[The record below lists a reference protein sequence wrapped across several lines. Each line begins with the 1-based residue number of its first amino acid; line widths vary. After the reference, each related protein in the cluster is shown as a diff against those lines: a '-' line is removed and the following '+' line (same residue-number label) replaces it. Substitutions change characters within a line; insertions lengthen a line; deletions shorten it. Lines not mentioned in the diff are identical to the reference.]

1 MIGMNSGQ
9 AMVSVG
15 VAMVLQDQFT
25 NQANNIGK
33 AYRNMMEEIY
43 QSSLAPRG
51 LTELVWSRG
60 ASGAA
65 LSTMG
70 GLIDSYQ
77 YFADV
82 QNDLFWA
89 TKMTNG
95 GLEEQKAL
103 MDRVKEVNLATP
115 LTNKDLSS
123 AARFMAMAGN
133 TNKAIQ
139 NMLEPVAQLS
149 GVFGMPAGG
158 KGGVAD
164 LFTNIS
170 MMFGRNL
177 EDERE
182 AWRVANELYAVTIS
196 SNTNL
201 QDLAQAITYSGS
213 EMRRAGYGLKETAA
227 SIGAM
232 GNYGIQGS
240 AAGTALANM
249 MRYVQLSASGQKA
262 KGADMLKA
270 VGIDAKSLMDS
281 EGHLIALN
289 DIYYKMYE
297 ATKDLDTFS
306 KNQFFYNVFGVRGTR
321 EIAAMVQM
329 IEDAAGGASKYEQI
343 VQNMNEASA
352 YNQLNSAYTHWRGEA
367 PGQLA
372 MWRAELDNLRTTVGE
387 QIAPLFTPIVNA
399 LNSILSMVGWIGQT
413 GLGGIIIR
421 GVAVG
426 TAIQLA
432 VRGITAFRG
441 LVIMASSGLAAASAA
456 GAGLSRGPA
465 AANVQ
470 LSLMESHLRTLIVLM
485 GEYMAMNNMIPR
497 GGIATSL
504 GTLYSRQGRPMM
516 TGVVGDQRLNRGLNN
531 YMGVAAGA
539 TMGAAAARNAARS
552 STIEA
557 AAVKGAGAAGGAAVA
572 RTLGSRILG
581 FLGGPWGIALT
592 MAGPMVYEGI
602 KQMISKQDEE
612 IETLKEQF
620 NPDVMNQHQQELLR
634 EVLEE
639 ATRNGIIQGMSQ
651 AKPPEVNVNVD
662 GGSSNSFAFM
672 NDPNNQFSLFG

>member
-43 QSSLAPRG
+43 ASSGASRG

-60 ASGAA
+60 ASGMA
-65 LSTMG
+65 LSAMG

-82 QNDLFWA
+82 QNDVFWA

-95 GLEEQKAL
+95 GLEEQQSL
-103 MDRVKEVNLATP
+103 MERIREVNLGTP

-133 TNKAIQ
+133 TNEAIQ
-139 NMLEPVAQLS
+139 QMLEPVAQLS
-149 GVFGMPAGG
+149 GVFGMQAGG

-177 EDERE
+177 EDQKE
-182 AWRVANELYAVTIS
+182 AYSVANELYAVTTS

-249 MRYVQLSASGQKA
+249 MRYIQLSASGQKA

-270 VGIDAKSLMDS
+270 VGIDAKSLMNS
-281 EGHLIALN
+281 EGHLISLN
-289 DIYYKMYE
+289 DIYHKMYE
-297 ATKDLDTFS
+297 ATKDLDTLS

-329 IEDAAGGASKYEQI
+329 IEDAAGGASKYEEILERMDQASK
-343 VQNMNEASA
+343 NNELGGA
-352 YNQLNSAYTHWRGEA
+352 YNEWIEGPAGS
-367 PGQLA
+367 LA
-372 MWRAELDNLRTTVGE
+372 MFRAELDNLRTTFGE
-387 QIAPLFTPIVNA
+387 QIAPLFTPIISG
-399 LNSILSMVGWIGQT
+399 LNTILSGVGWLAGT
-413 GLGGIIIR
+413 GLGGVVVR
-421 GVAVG
+421 GIAIG
-426 TAIQLA
+426 TAIQLG
-432 VRGITAFRG
+432 VRGITAMVGLFR
-441 LVIMASSGLAAASAA
+441 LATSASASLSASSSGLSA
-456 GAGLSRGPA
+456 GPA

-470 LSLMESHLRTLIVLM
+470 FTIMEAHLRTLIVLM

-497 GGIATSL
+497 GGIATPY
-504 GTLYSRQGRPMM
+504 GTVFAQAGRARV
-516 TGVVGDQRLNRGLNN
+516 TNTAAGVRGMGLNAGLST
-531 YMGVAAGA
+531 MTAAGV
-539 TMGAAAARNAARS
+539 GAAAAR
-552 STIEA
+552 T
-557 AAVKGAGAAGGAAVA
+557 AGAAGGQAVA

-592 MAGPMVYEGI
+592 MAGPMIYDGI
-602 KQMISKQDEE
+602 RMMISKQDEE

-620 NPDVMNQHQQELLR
+620 NPDIMNQHQQELLR

-639 ATRNGIIQGMSQ
+639 ATRDGIISGMSQ
-651 AKPPEVNVNVD
+651 AKPPEVNVTVEGNS
-662 GGSSNSFAFM
+662 GGDSLLAFFG
-672 NDPNNQFSLFG
+672 DQNNPFSIFG

>member
-43 QSSLAPRG
+43 QSSGANRG

-60 ASGAA
+60 AAGAA
-65 LSTMG
+65 LSAMG
-70 GLIDSYQ
+70 GLIDSYT

-95 GLEEQKAL
+95 GLEEQQAL
-103 MDRVKEVNLATP
+103 MDRVREVNLVTP

-133 TNKAIQ
+133 TNEAIQ
-139 NMLEPVAQLS
+139 KMLEPVAQLS
-149 GVFGMPAGG
+149 GVFGMQAGG

-177 EDERE
+177 EDQKE
-182 AWRVANELYAVTIS
+182 AYAVANELYSVTTS

-213 EMRRAGYGLKETAA
+213 EMRRAGYGLRETAA

-249 MRYVQLSASGQKA
+249 MRYIQLSASGQKA

-343 VQNMNEASA
+343 MDNMANATANNALGKA
-352 YNQLNSAYTHWRGEA
+352 YGEWTEGPA
-367 PGQLA
+367 GQLA
-372 MWRAELDNLRTTVGE
+372 MFRAELDNLRTTVGE
-387 QIAPLFTPIVNA
+387 QIAPLFTPIVHS
-399 LNSILSMVGWIGQT
+399 LNSILSMVGWLGQT
-413 GLGGIIIR
+413 GLGGVVLR
-421 GVAVG
+421 GIAVG

-441 LVIMASSGLAAASAA
+441 LIMMASSGLAAASAA
-456 GAGLSRGPA
+456 GTGLSKGPS

-470 LSLMESHLRTLIVLM
+470 LTIMEGHLRTLIVLM

-497 GGIATSL
+497 GGIATPY

-516 TGVVGDQRLNRGLNN
+516 TGVVGGQRLNQGLNN
-531 YMGVAAGA
+531 YMGAAAGA
-539 TMGAAAARNAARS
+539 GLGAAAAR
-552 STIEA
+552 
-557 AAVKGAGAAGGAAVA
+557 GAGAAGGQAVA

-592 MAGPMVYEGI
+592 MAGPMIYEGI

-620 NPDVMNQHQQELLR
+620 NPDIMNQQQ
-634 EVLEE
+634 
-639 ATRNGIIQGMSQ
+639 
-651 AKPPEVNVNVD
+651 
-662 GGSSNSFAFM
+662 
-672 NDPNNQFSLFG
+672 

>member
-43 QSSLAPRG
+43 QSSGANRG

-60 ASGAA
+60 AAGAA
-65 LSTMG
+65 LSAMG
-70 GLIDSYQ
+70 GLIDSYA

-95 GLEEQKAL
+95 GLEEQQAL
-103 MDRVKEVNLATP
+103 MGRVREVNLVTP

-133 TNKAIQ
+133 TNEAIQ
-139 NMLEPVAQLS
+139 KMLEPVAQLS
-149 GVFGMPAGG
+149 GVFGMQAGG

-177 EDERE
+177 EDQKE
-182 AWRVANELYAVTIS
+182 AYAVANELYSVTTS

-213 EMRRAGYGLKETAA
+213 EMRRAGYGLRETAA

-249 MRYVQLSASGQKA
+249 MRYIQLSASGQKA

-343 VQNMNEASA
+343 MDNMANATANNALGKA
-352 YNQLNSAYTHWRGEA
+352 YGEWTEGA
-367 PGQLA
+367 AGQLA
-372 MWRAELDNLRTTVGE
+372 MFRAELDNLRTTVGE
-387 QIAPLFTPIVNA
+387 QIAPLFTPIVHS
-399 LNSILSMVGWIGQT
+399 LNSILSMVGWLGQT
-413 GLGGIIIR
+413 GLGGVVLR
-421 GVAVG
+421 GIAVG

-441 LVIMASSGLAAASAA
+441 LIMMASSGLAAASAA
-456 GAGLSRGPA
+456 GTGLSKGPS

-470 LSLMESHLRTLIVLM
+470 LTIMEGHLRTLIVLM

-497 GGIATSL
+497 GGIATPY

-516 TGVVGDQRLNRGLNN
+516 TGVVGGQRLNQGLNN
-531 YMGVAAGA
+531 YMGAAAGA
-539 TMGAAAARNAARS
+539 GLGAAAAR
-552 STIEA
+552 
-557 AAVKGAGAAGGAAVA
+557 GAGAAGGQAVA

-592 MAGPMVYEGI
+592 MAGPMIYEGI

-620 NPDVMNQHQQELLR
+620 NPDIMNQHQQELLR

-639 ATRNGIIQGMSQ
+639 ATRSGIIQGMSQ
-651 AKPPEVNVNVD
+651 AKPPEVNVTVD
-662 GGSSNSFAFM
+662 GGSNNTFAFM
-672 NDPNNQFSLFG
+672 GDPNNQFSLFG

>member
-1 MIGMNSGQ
+1 MNSGQ

-43 QSSLAPRG
+43 ASSGASRG

-60 ASGAA
+60 ASGMA
-65 LSTMG
+65 LSAMG

-82 QNDLFWA
+82 QNDVFWA

-95 GLEEQKAL
+95 GLEEQQSL
-103 MDRVKEVNLATP
+103 MERIREVNLGTP

-133 TNKAIQ
+133 TNEAIQ
-139 NMLEPVAQLS
+139 QMLEPVAQLS
-149 GVFGMPAGG
+149 GVFGMQAGG

-177 EDERE
+177 EDQKE
-182 AWRVANELYAVTIS
+182 AYAVANELYAVTTS

-249 MRYVQLSASGQKA
+249 MRYIQLSASGQKA

-270 VGIDAKSLMDS
+270 VGIDAKSLMNS
-281 EGHLIALN
+281 EGHLISLN
-289 DIYYKMYE
+289 DIYHKMYE
-297 ATKDLDTFS
+297 ATKDLDTLS

-329 IEDAAGGASKYEQI
+329 IEDAAGGASKYEEI
-343 VQNMNEASA
+343 LERMNQASKNNELGGA
-352 YNQLNSAYTHWRGEA
+352 YNEWIEGPAGS
-367 PGQLA
+367 LA
-372 MWRAELDNLRTTVGE
+372 MFRAELDNLRTTFGE
-387 QIAPLFTPIVNA
+387 QIAPLFTPIISG
-399 LNSILSMVGWIGQT
+399 LNTILSGVGWLAGT
-413 GLGGIIIR
+413 GLGGVVVR
-421 GVAVG
+421 GIAIG
-426 TAIQLA
+426 TAIQLG
-432 VRGITAFRG
+432 VRGITAMVGLFR
-441 LVIMASSGLAAASAA
+441 LATSASASLSASSSGLSA
-456 GAGLSRGPA
+456 GPA

-470 LSLMESHLRTLIVLM
+470 FTIMEAHLRTLIVLM

-497 GGIATSL
+497 GGIATPY
-504 GTLYSRQGRPMM
+504 GTVFAQAGRARV
-516 TGVVGDQRLNRGLNN
+516 TNTAAGVRGMGLNAGLN
-531 YMGVAAGA
+531 TMTAAGV
-539 TMGAAAARNAARS
+539 GAAAAR
-552 STIEA
+552 T
-557 AAVKGAGAAGGAAVA
+557 AGAAGGQVVA

-581 FLGGPWGIALT
+581 FLGGPWGIALS
-592 MAGPMVYEGI
+592 MAGPMIYDGI
-602 KQMISKQDEE
+602 RMMISKQDEE

-620 NPDVMNQHQQELLR
+620 NPDIMNQHQQELLR

-639 ATRNGIIQGMSQ
+639 ATRDGIISGMSQ
-651 AKPPEVNVNVD
+651 AKPPEVNVTVEGNS
-662 GGSSNSFAFM
+662 GGDSLLAFFG
-672 NDPNNQFSLFG
+672 DQNNPFSIFG

>member
-1 MIGMNSGQ
+1 MNSGQ

-43 QSSLAPRG
+43 QSSGANRG

-60 ASGAA
+60 AAGAA
-65 LSTMG
+65 LSAMG
-70 GLIDSYQ
+70 GLIDSYA

-95 GLEEQKAL
+95 GLEEQQAL
-103 MDRVKEVNLATP
+103 MDRVREVNLVTP

-133 TNKAIQ
+133 TNEAIQ
-139 NMLEPVAQLS
+139 KMLEPVAQLS
-149 GVFGMPAGG
+149 GVFGMQAGG

-177 EDERE
+177 EDQKE
-182 AWRVANELYAVTIS
+182 AYAVANELYSVTTS

-213 EMRRAGYGLKETAA
+213 EMRRAGYGLRETAA

-249 MRYVQLSASGQKA
+249 MRYIQLSASGQKA
-262 KGADMLKA
+262 KGADMFKA

-281 EGHLIALN
+281 EGHMIALN

-343 VQNMNEASA
+343 MDNMANATANNALGKA
-352 YNQLNSAYTHWRGEA
+352 YGEWTEGPA
-367 PGQLA
+367 GQLA
-372 MWRAELDNLRTTVGE
+372 MFRAELDNLRTTVGE
-387 QIAPLFTPIVNA
+387 QIAPLFTPIVHS
-399 LNSILSMVGWIGQT
+399 LNSILSMVGWLGQT
-413 GLGGIIIR
+413 GLGGVVLR
-421 GVAVG
+421 GIAVG

-441 LVIMASSGLAAASAA
+441 LIMMASSGLAAASAA
-456 GAGLSRGPA
+456 GTGLSKGPS

-470 LSLMESHLRTLIVLM
+470 LTIMEGHLRTLIVLM

-497 GGIATSL
+497 GGIATPY

-516 TGVVGDQRLNRGLNN
+516 TGVVGGQRLNQGLNN
-531 YMGVAAGA
+531 YMGAAAGA
-539 TMGAAAARNAARS
+539 GLGAAAAR
-552 STIEA
+552 
-557 AAVKGAGAAGGAAVA
+557 GAGAAGGQAVA

-592 MAGPMVYEGI
+592 MAGPMIYEGI

-620 NPDVMNQHQQELLR
+620 NPDIMNQHQQELLR

-639 ATRNGIIQGMSQ
+639 ATRSGIIQGMSQ
-651 AKPPEVNVNVD
+651 AKPPEVNVTVD
-662 GGSSNSFAFM
+662 GGSSNTFAFM
-672 NDPNNQFSLFG
+672 GDPNNQFSLFG

>member
-1 MIGMNSGQ
+1 MNSGQ

-43 QSSLAPRG
+43 ASSGASRG

-60 ASGAA
+60 AAGMA
-65 LSTMG
+65 LSAMG

-82 QNDLFWA
+82 QNDVFWA

-95 GLEEQKAL
+95 GLQEQEAL
-103 MDRVKEVNLATP
+103 MGRIREVNLGTP

-133 TNKAIQ
+133 TNEAIQ
-139 NMLEPVAQLS
+139 QMLEPVAQLS
-149 GVFGMPAGG
+149 GVFGMQAGG

-177 EDERE
+177 EDQNE
-182 AWRVANELYAVTIS
+182 AYAVANELYAVTTS

-240 AAGTALANM
+240 SAGTALANM
-249 MRYVQLSASGQKA
+249 IRYLQLSAAGQKA
-262 KGADMLKA
+262 KGSDMLKA

-281 EGHLIALN
+281 EGHLISLN
-289 DIYYKMYE
+289 EIYHKMYE

-321 EIAAMVQM
+321 EIAAMTQM

-343 VQNMNEASA
+343 MERMNQASA
-352 YNQLNSAYTHWRGEA
+352 TNELGGAYSEWIEGSA
-367 PGQLA
+367 GQLA
-372 MWRAELDNLRTTVGE
+372 MFRAELDNLRTTLGE
-387 QIAPLFTPIVNA
+387 QIAPLFTPV
-399 LNSILSMVGWIGQT
+399 LSFFNSILSGVGWLAGT
-413 GLGGIIIR
+413 GLGGVLVR
-421 GVAVG
+421 GVAIG
-426 TAIQLA
+426 TAIQLV
-432 VRGITAFRG
+432 VRGVTALVGLFRMATTASASLTATSRG
-441 LVIMASSGLAAASAA
+441 LSA
-456 GAGLSRGPA
+456 GPT

-470 LSLMESHLRTLIVLM
+470 FTLMEAHLRTLIVLM
-485 GEYMAMNNMIPR
+485 SEYMAMSNMIPR
-497 GGIATSL
+497 GDIATPY
-504 GTLYSRQGRPMM
+504 GTVFAQAGRARITNTAAGVSGMGINNGLNTM
-516 TGVVGDQRLNRGLNN
+516 TGVAL
-531 YMGVAAGA
+531 
-539 TMGAAAARNAARS
+539 GAAASRS
-552 STIEA
+552 
-557 AAVKGAGAAGGAAVA
+557 AGAAGGQAVA
-572 RTLGSRILG
+572 RTLGSRVLG

-602 KQMISKQDEE
+602 RQLIGKQDEE

-620 NPDVMNQHQQELLR
+620 NPDIMNQHQQELLR

-639 ATRNGIIQGMSQ
+639 ATREGIIQGMSQ

-662 GGSSNSFAFM
+662 GGSNNMFAFM
-672 NDPNNQFSLFG
+672 GDPNNQFSLFG

>member
-1 MIGMNSGQ
+1 MIGGMNSGQ

-15 VAMVLQDQFT
+15 IAMVLQDQFT

-43 QSSLAPRG
+43 ASSGANRG

-60 ASGAA
+60 AAGLA

-82 QNDLFWA
+82 QNDVFWA
-89 TKMTNG
+89 TKMTNS
-95 GLEEQKAL
+95 GLEEQGAL
-103 MDRVKEVNLATP
+103 MDKIKEVNLVTP

-133 TNKAIQ
+133 TNEAIQ
-139 NMLEPVAQLS
+139 QMLEPVAQLS
-149 GVFGMPAGG
+149 GVFGMQAGG

-177 EDERE
+177 EDQKE
-182 AWRVANELYAVTIS
+182 AYDVANELYAVTTS

-249 MRYVQLSASGQKA
+249 MRYIQLSASGQKQ

-270 VGIDAKSLMDS
+270 VGIDAKSLVTA
-281 EGHLIALN
+281 EGHLISLN
-289 DIYYKMYE
+289 DIYYKIYE
-297 ATKDLDTFS
+297 ATKDLDTLS

-343 VQNMNEASA
+343 LERMNQASA
-352 YNQLNSAYTHWRGEA
+352 TNELGGAYGEWIEGSA
-367 PGQLA
+367 GQLA
-372 MWRAELDNLRTTVGE
+372 MFRAEVDNLKTIIGE
-387 QIAPLFTPIVNA
+387 QIAPLFTPILSA
-399 LNSILSMVGWIGQT
+399 LNQMMSIIGWMGKS
-413 GLGGIIIR
+413 GLGGAVIR
-421 GVAVG
+421 AVAFG

-432 VRGITAFRG
+432 IRGFTALRG
-441 LVIMASSGLAAASAA
+441 LILIARSGLTSITTA
-456 GAGLSRGPA
+456 GAAMSAGPS

-470 LSLMESHLRTLIVLM
+470 FTLMEGHLRTLIVLM
-485 GEYMAMNNMIPR
+485 GQYMAMNNMIPR
-497 GGIATSL
+497 GGIATAY
-504 GTLYSRQGRPMM
+504 GTLYARNGAAMM
-516 TGVVGDQRLNRGLNN
+516 TGMVAGQRLNRGINS
-531 YMGVAAGA
+531 Y
-539 TMGAAAARNAARS
+539 MGAAAGG
-552 STIEA
+552 A
-557 AAVKGAGAAGGAAVA
+557 AAASLARGAGAAGGQVVA
-572 RTLGSRILG
+572 RTLGSRVLG
-581 FLGGPWGIALT
+581 FLGGPWGIALS
-592 MAGPMVYEGI
+592 MGI
-602 KQMISKQDEE
+602 PLIIDLLSSSNTENQRQTDLLEQSISASELKSLEDEA
-612 IETLKEQF
+612 LV
-620 NPDVMNQHQQELLR
+620 NALR
-634 EVLEE
+634 S
-639 ATRNGIIQGMSQ
+639 ACRDGIIEGVGN
-651 AKPPEVNVNVD
+651 AKPVPVEVTVE
-662 GGSSNSFAFM
+662 GGGGYTNISM
-672 NDPNNQFSLFG
+672 GGNDFNIFE

>member
-9 AMVSVG
+9 TMVSVG

-43 QSSLAPRG
+43 ASSGASRG

-60 ASGAA
+60 ASGLA

-82 QNDLFWA
+82 QNDVFWA

-95 GLEEQKAL
+95 GLEEQEAL
-103 MDRVKEVNLATP
+103 MNRIREVNLGTP

-123 AARFMAMAGN
+123 AARFMAIAGN
-133 TNKAIQ
+133 TNEAIQ
-139 NMLEPVAQLS
+139 HMLEPVAQLS
-149 GVFGMPAGG
+149 GVFGMQAGG

-177 EDERE
+177 EDQNE
-182 AWRVANELYAVTIS
+182 AYAVANELYAVTTS

-240 AAGTALANM
+240 SAGTALANM
-249 MRYVQLSASGQKA
+249 MRYIQLSASGQKA
-262 KGADMLKA
+262 KGSDMLKA
-270 VGIDAKSLMDS
+270 VGIDAQSLMDS
-281 EGHLIALN
+281 EGHLISLN
-289 DIYYKMYE
+289 EIYHKMYE
-297 ATKDLDTFS
+297 ATKDLNTFQ
-306 KNQFFYNVFGVRGTR
+306 KNAFFYNVFGVRGTR

-343 VQNMNEASA
+343 MQRMNDASRDNELGGA
-352 YNQLNSAYTHWRGEA
+352 YSEWIEGSA
-367 PGQLA
+367 GQLA
-372 MWRAELDNLRTTVGE
+372 MFRAELDNLRTTIGE
-387 QIAPLFTPIVNA
+387 DIAPLFTPI
-399 LNSILSMVGWIGQT
+399 LSTFNSLLSGVGWLAGT
-413 GLGGIIIR
+413 GLGGVVVR
-421 GVAVG
+421 GVAIG
-426 TAIQLA
+426 TAIQLG
-432 VRGITAFRG
+432 VRGVTAMVGLFRIATTAAG
-441 LVIMASSGLAAASAA
+441 SLSATSNGLAS
-456 GAGLSRGPA
+456 GPA

-470 LSLMESHLRTLIVLM
+470 YALMEGHLRTLIVLM
-485 GEYMAMNNMIPR
+485 GEYMAMNNMIPK
-497 GGIATSL
+497 GGIATPY
-504 GTLYSRQGRPMM
+504 GTMYARNGAAMM
-516 TGVVGDQRLNRGLNN
+516 TGVVAGQRMNRGLNN
-531 YMGVAAGA
+531 YMGAAAGA
-539 TMGAAAARNAARS
+539 TLGAAAA
-552 STIEA
+552 
-557 AAVKGAGAAGGAAVA
+557 KGAGAAGGQVVA

-592 MAGPMVYEGI
+592 MAGPMIYEGI

-639 ATRNGIIQGMSQ
+639 ATRSGVIQGMSQ
-651 AKPPEVNVNVD
+651 AKPPEVNVTVD
-662 GGSSNSFAFM
+662 GGGGNSVFAFM
-672 NDPNNQFSLFG
+672 GDPNNQFSLFG

>member
-43 QSSLAPRG
+43 QSSGANRG

-60 ASGAA
+60 AAGAA
-65 LSTMG
+65 LSAMG
-70 GLIDSYQ
+70 GLIDSYA

-95 GLEEQKAL
+95 GLEEQQAL
-103 MDRVKEVNLATP
+103 MDRVREVNLVTP

-133 TNKAIQ
+133 TNEAIQ
-139 NMLEPVAQLS
+139 KMLEPVAQLS
-149 GVFGMPAGG
+149 GVFGMQAGG

-177 EDERE
+177 EDQKE
-182 AWRVANELYAVTIS
+182 AYAVANELYSVTTS

-213 EMRRAGYGLKETAA
+213 EMRRAGYGLRETAA

-249 MRYVQLSASGQKA
+249 MRYIQLSASGQKA

-343 VQNMNEASA
+343 MDNMANATANNALGKA
-352 YNQLNSAYTHWRGEA
+352 YGEWTEGPA
-367 PGQLA
+367 GQLA
-372 MWRAELDNLRTTVGE
+372 MFRAELDNLRTTGGE
-387 QIAPLFTPIVNA
+387 QIAPLFTPIVHS
-399 LNSILSMVGWIGQT
+399 LNSILSMVGWLGQT
-413 GLGGIIIR
+413 GLGGVVLR
-421 GVAVG
+421 GIAVG

-441 LVIMASSGLAAASAA
+441 LIMMASSGLAAASAA
-456 GAGLSRGPA
+456 GTGLSKGPS

-470 LSLMESHLRTLIVLM
+470 LTIMEGHLRTLIVLM

-497 GGIATSL
+497 GGIATPY

-516 TGVVGDQRLNRGLNN
+516 TGVVGGQRLNQGLNN
-531 YMGVAAGA
+531 YMGAAAGA
-539 TMGAAAARNAARS
+539 GLGAAAAR
-552 STIEA
+552 
-557 AAVKGAGAAGGAAVA
+557 GAGAAGGQAVA

-592 MAGPMVYEGI
+592 MAGPMIYEGI
-602 KQMISKQDEE
+602 RQMISKQDEE

-620 NPDVMNQHQQELLR
+620 NPDIMNQHQQELLR

-639 ATRNGIIQGMSQ
+639 ATRSGIIQGMSQ
-651 AKPPEVNVNVD
+651 AKPPEVNVTVD
-662 GGSSNSFAFM
+662 GGSSNTFAFM
-672 NDPNNQFSLFG
+672 GDPNNQFSLFG

>member
-15 VAMVLQDQFT
+15 VAMILQDQFT

-43 QSSLAPRG
+43 ASSGAPQG
-51 LTELVWSRG
+51 LTEMLWSRG
-60 ASGAA
+60 ASGMA
-65 LSTMG
+65 LSAMG
-70 GLIDSYQ
+70 GLISSYQ

-95 GLEEQKAL
+95 GLEEQNAL
-103 MDRVKEVNLATP
+103 LERVQQVNLTTP

-133 TNKAIQ
+133 TNEAIQ
-139 NMLEPVAQLS
+139 QMLEPVAQLS
-149 GVFGMPAGG
+149 GVFGMQAGG

-177 EDERE
+177 EDQQE
-182 AWRVANELYAVTIS
+182 AYAVANELYAVTTS

-240 AAGTALANM
+240 SAGTALANM
-249 MRYVQLSASGQKA
+249 IRYLQLSAAGQKA
-262 KGADMLKA
+262 KGSDMLKA

-281 EGHLIALN
+281 EGHLISLN
-289 DIYYKMYE
+289 DIYTKMYE

-306 KNQFFYNVFGVRGTR
+306 KNQFFYDVFGVRGTR
-321 EIAAMVQM
+321 EIAAMTQM
-329 IEDAAGGASKYEQI
+329 IEDAAGGASKYEEIMQRMYYAS
-343 VQNMNEASA
+343 QNNELGTA
-352 YNQLNSAYTHWRGEA
+352 YQDWMGTAE
-367 PGQLA
+367 GQVA
-372 MWRAELDNLRTTVGE
+372 MFRADLDNLVTTIGKQVE
-387 QIAPLFTPIVNA
+387 PLFTNVLKITNA
-399 LNSILSMVGWIGQT
+399 ILSVMGTLAGST
-413 GLGGIIIR
+413 MGGIVVR
-421 GVAVG
+421 GIAIG
-426 TAIQLA
+426 TTIQLA
-432 VRGITAFRG
+432 LRAVTALYGGYRVATASVR
-441 LVIMASSGLAAASAA
+441 SLAAAGSGLSSGPSAA
-456 GAGLSRGPA
+456 NTQYAI
-465 AANVQ
+465 
-470 LSLMESHLRTLIVLM
+470 MEAHLRTLIVLM
-485 GEYMAMNNMIPR
+485 SEYLAMNNMIPK
-497 GGIATSL
+497 GGIATPW
-504 GTLYSRQGRPMM
+504 GTVYNQGNRARITNPAAGVRGMGINRGMDTM
-516 TGVVGDQRLNRGLNN
+516 TGAIL
-531 YMGVAAGA
+531 GA
-539 TMGAAAARNAARS
+539 NAARN
-552 STIEA
+552 
-557 AAVKGAGAAGGAAVA
+557 AGAAGGQQVA

-581 FLGGPWGIALT
+581 FLSGPWGIALT
-592 MAGPMVYEGI
+592 MFGPMIYDGI
-602 KQMISKQDEE
+602 KMMISKQDEE

-620 NPDVMNQHQQELLR
+620 NPDTMNQHQQELLR

-639 ATRNGIIQGMSQ
+639 ATREGIIQGMSQ

-662 GGSSNSFAFM
+662 GGGGNSLFAFM
-672 NDPNNQFSLFG
+672 GDPNNQFSLFG

>member
-43 QSSLAPRG
+43 QSSQAPRG

-65 LSTMG
+65 LSAMG
-70 GLIDSYQ
+70 GLIDSYT

-95 GLEEQKAL
+95 GLEEQNAL
-103 MDRVKEVNLATP
+103 MERVREVNLVTP

-133 TNKAIQ
+133 TNEAIQ
-139 NMLEPVAQLS
+139 RMLEPVAQLS
-149 GVFGMPAGG
+149 GVFGMQAGG

-177 EDERE
+177 EDQQE
-182 AWRVANELYAVTIS
+182 AYAVANELYAVTTS

-213 EMRRAGYGLKETAA
+213 EMRRAGYGLRETAA

-240 AAGTALANM
+240 SAGTALANM
-249 MRYVQLSASGQKA
+249 MRYIQLSASGQKK
-262 KGADMLKA
+262 KGSDMLAA

-281 EGHLIALN
+281 EGHLISLN
-289 DIYYKMYE
+289 EIYHKMYE

-306 KNQFFYNVFGVRGTR
+306 KNSFFYDVFGVRGTR

-343 VQNMNEASA
+343 MQNMADATDTNALGKAYSQWQKEAA
-352 YNQLNSAYTHWRGEA
+352 
-367 PGQLA
+367 GQLA
-372 MWRAELDNLRTTVGE
+372 MFRAELDNLRTTVGE
-387 QIAPLFTPIVNA
+387 QIAPLFTPIVSS
-399 LNSILSMVGWIGQT
+399 LNSVLSMIGWIGQT
-413 GLGGIIIR
+413 GLGGVLIR
-421 GVAVG
+421 GLAIG

-432 VRGITAFRG
+432 VRGLVAFRG
-441 LVIMASSGLAAASAA
+441 LIMMATSGFAAASAA

-465 AANVQ
+465 AANAQ
-470 LSLMESHLRTLIVLM
+470 FTLMEAHLRTLIQLQAH
-485 GEYMAMNNMIPR
+485 YMAIQSKLPR
-497 GGIATSL
+497 MGLDTGMGYSIYRGTQGAMVRRVNANGITRE
-504 GTLYSRQGRPMM
+504 Y
-516 TGVVGDQRLNRGLNN
+516 
-531 YMGVAAGA
+531 
-539 TMGAAAARNAARS
+539 TMAQWTALQAR
-552 STIEA
+552 
-557 AAVKGAGAAGGAAVA
+557 AAGGAAA
-572 RTLGSRILG
+572 TTEAINTGSKIVSTGFGRVLG

-592 MAGPMVYEGI
+592 MIGPTIYQGI
-602 KQMISKQDEE
+602 KELIHKQDEE

-662 GGSSNSFAFM
+662 GGSNNTFAFM
-672 NDPNNQFSLFG
+672 GDPNNQFSLFPS

>member
-43 QSSLAPRG
+43 QSSGANRG

-60 ASGAA
+60 AAGAA
-65 LSTMG
+65 LSAMG
-70 GLIDSYQ
+70 GLIDSYA

-95 GLEEQKAL
+95 GLEEQQAL
-103 MDRVKEVNLATP
+103 MDRVREVNLVTP

-133 TNKAIQ
+133 TNEAIQ
-139 NMLEPVAQLS
+139 KMLEPVAQLS
-149 GVFGMPAGG
+149 GVFGMQAGG

-177 EDERE
+177 EDQKE
-182 AWRVANELYAVTIS
+182 AYAVANELYSVTTS

-213 EMRRAGYGLKETAA
+213 EMRRAGYGLRETAA

-249 MRYVQLSASGQKA
+249 MRYIQLSASGQKA
-262 KGADMLKA
+262 KGADMFKA

-281 EGHLIALN
+281 EGHMIALN

-343 VQNMNEASA
+343 MDNMANATANNALGKA
-352 YNQLNSAYTHWRGEA
+352 YGEWTEGPA
-367 PGQLA
+367 GQLA
-372 MWRAELDNLRTTVGE
+372 MFRAELDNLRTTVGE
-387 QIAPLFTPIVNA
+387 QIAPLFTPIVHS
-399 LNSILSMVGWIGQT
+399 LNSILSMVGWLGQT
-413 GLGGIIIR
+413 GLGGVVLR
-421 GVAVG
+421 GIAVG

-441 LVIMASSGLAAASAA
+441 LIMMASSGLAAASAA
-456 GAGLSRGPA
+456 GTGLSKGPS

-470 LSLMESHLRTLIVLM
+470 LTIMEGHLRTLIVLM

-497 GGIATSL
+497 GGIATPY

-516 TGVVGDQRLNRGLNN
+516 TGVVGGQRLNQGLNN
-531 YMGVAAGA
+531 YMGAAAGA
-539 TMGAAAARNAARS
+539 GLGAAAAR
-552 STIEA
+552 
-557 AAVKGAGAAGGAAVA
+557 GAGAAGGQAVA

-592 MAGPMVYEGI
+592 MAGPMIYEGI

-620 NPDVMNQHQQELLR
+620 NPDIMNQHQQELLR

-639 ATRNGIIQGMSQ
+639 ATRSGIIQGMSQ
-651 AKPPEVNVNVD
+651 AKPPEVNVTVD
-662 GGSSNSFAFM
+662 GGSSNTFAFM
-672 NDPNNQFSLFG
+672 GDPNNQFSLFG

>member
-43 QSSLAPRG
+43 QSSGANRG

-60 ASGAA
+60 AAGAA
-65 LSTMG
+65 LSAMG
-70 GLIDSYQ
+70 GLIDSYA

-95 GLEEQKAL
+95 GLEEQQAL
-103 MDRVKEVNLATP
+103 MDRVREVNLVTP

-133 TNKAIQ
+133 TNEAIQ
-139 NMLEPVAQLS
+139 KMLEPVAQLS
-149 GVFGMPAGG
+149 GVFGMQAGG

-177 EDERE
+177 EDQKE
-182 AWRVANELYAVTIS
+182 AYAVANELYSVTTS

-213 EMRRAGYGLKETAA
+213 EMRRAGYGLRETAA

-249 MRYVQLSASGQKA
+249 MRYIQLSASGQKA

-343 VQNMNEASA
+343 MDNMANATANNALGKA
-352 YNQLNSAYTHWRGEA
+352 YGEWTEGA
-367 PGQLA
+367 AGQLA
-372 MWRAELDNLRTTVGE
+372 MFKAELDNLRTTVGE
-387 QIAPLFTPIVNA
+387 QIAPLFTPVVNA
-399 LNSILSMVGWIGQT
+399 LNSILSMVGWLGQT
-413 GLGGIIIR
+413 GLGGVVLR
-421 GVAVG
+421 GVAIG
-426 TAIQLA
+426 TSIQLA
-432 VRGITAFRG
+432 IRGITAFRG
-441 LVIMASSGLAAASAA
+441 LVMMASSGLAAASAA

-470 LSLMESHLRTLIVLM
+470 LSLMEGHLRTLIVLM

-497 GGIATSL
+497 GGIATPY

-516 TGVVGDQRLNRGLNN
+516 TGVVGGQRLNQGLNN
-531 YMGVAAGA
+531 YMGAAAGA
-539 TMGAAAARNAARS
+539 GLGAAAAR
-552 STIEA
+552 
-557 AAVKGAGAAGGAAVA
+557 GAGAAGGQAVA

-592 MAGPMVYEGI
+592 MAGPMIYEGI

-620 NPDVMNQHQQELLR
+620 NPDIMNQHQQELLR

-639 ATRNGIIQGMSQ
+639 ATRSGIIQGMSQ
-651 AKPPEVNVNVD
+651 AKPPEVNVTVD
-662 GGSSNSFAFM
+662 GGSSNTFAFM
-672 NDPNNQFSLFG
+672 GDPNNQFSLFG

>member
-43 QSSLAPRG
+43 QSSGANRG

-60 ASGAA
+60 AAGAA
-65 LSTMG
+65 LSAMG
-70 GLIDSYQ
+70 GLIDSYT

-95 GLEEQKAL
+95 GLEEQQAL
-103 MDRVKEVNLATP
+103 MDKVREVNLVTP

-133 TNKAIQ
+133 TNEAIQ
-139 NMLEPVAQLS
+139 KMLEPVAQLS
-149 GVFGMPAGG
+149 GVFGMQAGG

-177 EDERE
+177 EDQKE
-182 AWRVANELYAVTIS
+182 AYAVANELYSVTTS

-213 EMRRAGYGLKETAA
+213 EMRRAGYGLRETAA

-249 MRYVQLSASGQKA
+249 MRYIQLSASGQKA

-343 VQNMNEASA
+343 MDNMANATTNNALGKA
-352 YNQLNSAYTHWRGEA
+352 YGEWTEGA
-367 PGQLA
+367 AGQLA
-372 MWRAELDNLRTTVGE
+372 MFRAELDNLRTTVGE
-387 QIAPLFTPIVNA
+387 QIAPLFTPVVNA
-399 LNSILSMVGWIGQT
+399 LNSILSMVGWLGQT
-413 GLGGIIIR
+413 GLGGVVLR
-421 GVAVG
+421 GIAVG

-432 VRGITAFRG
+432 IRGITAFRG
-441 LVIMASSGLAAASAA
+441 LVMMASSGLAAASAA
-456 GAGLSRGPA
+456 GTGLSKGPA

-470 LSLMESHLRTLIVLM
+470 LSLMEGHLRTLIVLM
-485 GEYMAMNNMIPR
+485 GEYIAMNNMIPR
-497 GGIATSL
+497 GGIATPY

-516 TGVVGDQRLNRGLNN
+516 TGVVGGQRLNQGLNN
-531 YMGVAAGA
+531 YMGAAAGA
-539 TMGAAAARNAARS
+539 GLGAAAAR
-552 STIEA
+552 
-557 AAVKGAGAAGGAAVA
+557 GAGAAGGQAVA

-592 MAGPMVYEGI
+592 MAGPMIYEGI

-620 NPDVMNQHQQELLR
+620 NPDIMNQHQQELLR

-639 ATRNGIIQGMSQ
+639 ATRSGIIQGMSQ
-651 AKPPEVNVNVD
+651 AKPPEVNVTVD
-662 GGSSNSFAFM
+662 GGSSNTFAFM
-672 NDPNNQFSLFG
+672 GDPNNQFSLFG

>member
-1 MIGMNSGQ
+1 MIGMNTGQ

-43 QSSLAPRG
+43 SSSMAPRG
-51 LTELVWSRG
+51 LTEMLWSRG
-60 ASGAA
+60 AAGAA
-65 LSTMG
+65 LSAMG
-70 GLIDSYQ
+70 GLIDSYT

-95 GLEEQKAL
+95 GLEEQNAL
-103 MDRVKEVNLATP
+103 MEKVREVNLVTP

-133 TNKAIQ
+133 TNEAIQ
-139 NMLEPVAQLS
+139 HMLEPVAQLS
-149 GVFGMPAGG
+149 GVFGMQAGG

-177 EDERE
+177 EDQQE
-182 AWRVANELYAVTIS
+182 AFNVANELYAVTTS

-240 AAGTALANM
+240 SAGTALANM
-249 MRYVQLSASGQKA
+249 IRYLQLSASGQKA

-281 EGHLIALN
+281 EGHLISLN
-289 DIYYKMYE
+289 EIYHRMYE

-321 EIAAMVQM
+321 EIAAMTQM
-329 IEDAAGGASKYEQI
+329 IEDAAGGASKYEEILDRMGQAS
-343 VQNMNEASA
+343 QNNELGGA
-352 YNQLNSAYTHWRGEA
+352 YNEWVESSA
-367 PGQLA
+367 GQLA
-372 MWRAELDNLRTTVGE
+372 MFNAELDNLRTTLGQ
-387 QIAPLFTPIVNA
+387 QIAPIFTPILSG
-399 LNSILSMVGWIGQT
+399 LNSILGMIGWIADT
-413 GLGGIIIR
+413 GLGGVIVR
-421 GVAVG
+421 GVVIG

-432 VRGITAFRG
+432 VRGITAMVGLFRMATTAASTLSAASRG
-441 LVIMASSGLAAASAA
+441 LSLGPSAA
-456 GAGLSRGPA
+456 NAQFAMMEMHIRTILLMMNELLVKQGLIGPLSGIGSSAMYVTGSTGKTHMYNAAQYTAISQRMAGIQGAAL
-465 AANVQ
+465 
-470 LSLMESHLRTLIVLM
+470 
-485 GEYMAMNNMIPR
+485 
-497 GGIATSL
+497 
-504 GTLYSRQGRPMM
+504 
-516 TGVVGDQRLNRGLNN
+516 
-531 YMGVAAGA
+531 
-539 TMGAAAARNAARS
+539 GAAAAR
-552 STIEA
+552 
-557 AAVKGAGAAGGAAVA
+557 GAGAAGGQQVA

-602 KQMISKQDEE
+602 REMIGKQDEE
-612 IETLKEQF
+612 IQAIKEATDADTLNER
-620 NPDVMNQHQQELLR
+620 QQNLLR
-634 EVLEE
+634 DILQE
-639 ATRNGIIQGMSQ
+639 ATKDGIITGMSQ
-651 AKPPEVNVNVD
+651 AKINVEVADAGPSYTPTFVL
-662 GGSSNSFAFM
+662 GGG
-672 NDPNNQFSLFG
+672 DPNNLNSIWS